1 VLVFTGTKNS
11 VYPHV
16 DRNFRQP
23 HLLINVRGASMNC
36 AREKT
41 AALSPRPSVL
51 HRFATGLAAAGL
63 LFVMGFSSAVDAS
76 AQEADGTTEPLPI
89 DVGPN
94 AYERQRIAEE
104 AYNVGHDTLAAN
116 RADLALPYFQTA
128 CRYGNPKGCFNVGT
142 LIAQQLERR
151 PAGSAPDAVKVGF
164 VTSAFDA
171 ACQLGF
177 QRGCAMLVG
186 YFRKPEF
193 GMQDFGRAASLAA
206 SACAA
211 AEYSACTELAEMHY
225 IGEGMPA
232 NLAQAAELFRK
243 SCDLGENGASC
254 FNYAI
259 LLKTGE
265 VVSSATSY
273 EYYRRGCRAGS
284 NEACINLAADY
295 IDQKSEYKYLEI
307 AAGLLM
313 QSCNRG
319 AMLACTNLA
328 SLVSEHG
335 EELAPG
341 STAVALYRKAC
352 DGGEG
357 SGCRGLGNLAQD
369 GNRQAGSARDAIA
382 LFIKGCE
389 LGASR
394 SCYNA
399 GLTYWSG
406 HKAPIRPD
414 LALQWFAKGCDL
426 KSASS
431 CAGAALAKLSA
442 KSEQRELAIAEAS
455 RWLDQAR
462 YLDPGNPLVQ
472 AIGDWLKDGGDP
484 AAAPV
489 IPSSSPALA
498 TGS

>member
-1 VLVFTGTKNS
+1 MN
-11 VYPHV
+11 YM
-16 DRNFRQP
+16 RQIRAIISP
-23 HLLINVRGASMNC
+23 LLSRLHWFPKAS
-36 AREKT
+36 A
-41 AALSPRPSVL
+41 V
-51 HRFATGLAAAGL
+51 AGL
-63 LFVMGFSSAVDAS
+63 LCSLAFLMQFSAA
-76 AQEADGTTEPLPI
+76 AQERDTTTEPLLI
-89 DVGPN
+89 EVGPN
-94 AYERQRIAEE
+94 DDQRQKIAEE
-104 AYNVGHDTLAAN
+104 AYHVGHDTLAAD
-116 RADLALPYFQTA
+116 RADLAIPYFQTA

-142 LIAQQLERR
+142 LIAQQLDRR

-171 ACQLGF
+171 ACRLGF

-186 YFRKPEF
+186 YYRKPEF
-193 GMQDFGRAASLAA
+193 GIQDFGRAASLAA

-295 IDQKSEYKYLEI
+295 IDRKSEYKYLEI
-307 AAGLLM
+307 AAGLLL

-319 AMLACTNLA
+319 AILACTNVA
-328 SLVSEHG
+328 SLLTKHG
-335 EELAPG
+335 EQLAPG
-341 STAVALYRKAC
+341 NTAVALYRMAC
-352 DGGEG
+352 DGGDG
-357 SGCRGLGNLAQD
+357 SGCRGLGNLAQS

-399 GLTYWSG
+399 GFTYWSG
-406 HKAPIRPD
+406 YKAPKRPE

-426 KSASS
+426 NLASS
-431 CAGAALAKLSA
+431 CAGAALAKLSSR
-442 KSEQRELAIAEAS
+442 SEPRDQTIAEAR
-455 RWLDQAR
+455 RWLDHAR
-462 YLDPGNPLVQ
+462 YLDPSNPLVQ
-472 AIGDWLKDGGDP
+472 AIGDWLQDGADAGE
-484 AAAPV
+484 APE
-489 IPSSSPALA
+489 IPSPESASPTA
-498 TGS
+498 S